1 MTRTLLMVAAAA
13 AMLAPAAAAQAP
25 AGPAERIAAAQARVA
40 AAGVPAELL
49 QNLVNEGRAKGVPMD
64 RVAAAA
70 ERRAAA
76 LERAAGAL
84 ERSDR
89 RTSAAEFAAGADAI
103 EAGVDGRGLQAV
115 IQAARGE
122 DGSVALA
129 VLAELARQG
138 MPVENALERVTAA
151 MARGG
156 DALANLPAKAAE
168 ARERRGA
175 PASAGRPAE
184 AGRPGTA
191 GRPGGTGGPPA
202 GVPAGGNRPGGG
214 GPPSGTPGGR
224 P

>member
-1 MTRTLLMVAAAA
+1 MIRTFLVIATAA
-13 AMLAPAAAAQAP
+13 AMAAPTAAAQT
-25 AGPAERIAAAQARVA
+25 AGDPGERIAAAQARA
-40 AAGVPAELL
+40 SAAGVPTALL

-64 RVAAAA
+64 RIAAAA

-84 ERSDR
+84 ERR
-89 RTSAAEFAAGADAI
+89 ERQTSAAEFAAGADAV

-138 MPVENALERVTAA
+138 VPVNNAVERVTAA

-156 DALANLPAKAAE
+156 DALANLPVQAAA
-168 ARERRGA
+168 ARERPGA
-175 PASAGRPAE
+175 PAGAGRPSDAGRPAG
-184 AGRPGTA
+184 AGRPSGA
-191 GRPGGTGGPPA
+191 GGPPA
-202 GVPAGGNRPGGG
+202 GVPAPGQRPGGG